1 MNAQNASARGR
12 QGRKRSRT
20 SAVGAPVS
28 LLLQVKTDSTS
39 RNRTSTYTKQSS
51 NAGQF
56 VEFCDKAGLR
66 VDSIA
71 SVQTYLT
78 MKSWAKKFE
87 VVKADG
93 TKVEFTSGGLVS
105 TSTQQAYDN
114 LLGASRTLWRFKTV
128 EELSEQQGEG
138 AAPFTAAQLQR
149 WQHRFTELKALKALL
164 EHPDG
169 KLEVQKHITGILD
182 AKGKAGVVED
192 SKTVATFSMLELVQV
207 TKLTIAYALKE
218 GITAERKKSMCY
230 LYVD

>member
-1 MNAQNASARGR
+1 M
-12 QGRKRSRT
+12 
-20 SAVGAPVS
+20 
-28 LLLQVKTDSTS
+28 
-39 RNRTSTYTKQSS
+39 
-51 NAGQF
+51 
-56 VEFCDKAGLR
+56 
-66 VDSIA
+66 
-71 SVQTYLT
+71 
-78 MKSWAKKFE
+78 
-87 VVKADG
+87 
-93 TKVEFTSGGLVS
+93 
-105 TSTQQAYDN
+105 
-114 LLGASRTLWRFKTV
+114 